1 MSVIKRVTTLLLA
14 VIASSVTVYAA
25 DPKTT
30 LQVAGLKQPVEIL
43 VDKWGVPHIY
53 AKDFDDGFFAQGFNA
68 ARDRLFQIDLW
79 RRRGLGRLAEVLGPG
94 YMEQDKA
101 ARLFLYRGDMEKE
114 WAAYGPDAKRIATAF
129 VAGINSYIDWL
140 GAYPERLPLEFKLL
154 GYGPSKWEASDV
166 VRIRSH
172 GLIGNL
178 PSEVARAATVCRTD
192 ATNGPKYDEIREH
205 LEPPWETKVPD
216 GLDPCLTKDVLKMFT
231 LATQKVTITKA
242 LSSQQSVLSPLTS
255 WTEGMHYRWHGWE
268 ELQARE
274 SFEEGS
280 NNWTIAPSKS
290 ATG

>member
-114 WAAYGPDAKRIATAF
+114 WAAYGPDARRIATAF

-140 GAYPERLPLEFKLL
+140 SAHPERLPLEFKLL
-154 GYGPSKWEASDV
+154 GYAPAKWEPSDV

-178 PSEVARAATVCRTD
+178 ASEVARAAMVCGTG
-192 ATNGPKYDEIREH
+192 AKNGLKYDEIRER

-216 GLDPCLTKDVLKMFT
+216 GLDPCLPNDVLKTFT
-231 LATQKVTITKA
+231 LATQNVKIKKA
-242 LSSQQSVLSPLTS
+242 LSSQQSSRVAGPQAS
-255 WTEGMHYRWHGWE
+255 WT
-268 ELQARE
+268 
-274 SFEEGS
+274 EGS

-290 ATG
+290 ATGRAILAN